1 MSLTQQL
8 VHLIRSKPVTKAD
21 LEAASLFVLDAIA
34 NAYAG
39 RRTGQA
45 SRFLHW
51 YSGLGQG
58 QDAGRQA
65 FTIGALTH
73 ILETDD
79 LHKASVTHPGCVIV
93 PAALTVAS
101 RQNASATEFLTAVLQ
116 GFEAS
121 CRIGNAVGPAHYRIW
136 HNTAT
141 CGPFGSAMA
150 VSSLLGLNDEQCV
163 DALGNAGTQA
173 AGFWQ
178 FLETGAMSKHLHAGR
193 AAEAGLVAAD
203 LAALGVTGPPAILE
217 GDKGF
222 FRATCP
228 DADPDAVLRS
238 PGDPWQLCLTS
249 IKPWP
254 CCRHTHPVVDAALE
268 LYEKIA
274 GREIAHIGIATY
286 QAALDV
292 CDRPQPATEYAAKF
306 SLQHCVG
313 TALMDGHLGFESFGP
328 EQRKRTAQFDKRVSV
343 SWSDDIQAE
352 YPGHW
357 GGSVSVTLNDGSR
370 HTTNRKDCLG
380 DPELPLDPA
389 AMTRKAEELMRFGGW
404 DEQSA
409 RRRINRIL
417 DLAQGS
423 ADSALFTTL
432 VDELLCLAD
441 KD

>member
-1 MSLTQQL
+1 MSLTEQL
-8 VHLIRSKPVTKAD
+8 VQLIRSKPVTKAD
-21 LEAASLFVLDAIA
+21 LEAASLFVLDALC

-39 RRTGQA
+39 RCTPQA
-45 SRFLHW
+45 SKFLLW
-51 YSGLGQG
+51 YASQG
-58 QDAGRQA
+58 KDAGRQA

-93 PAALTVAS
+93 PAALAVAS
-101 RQNASATEFLTAVLQ
+101 RQNTSATEFLTAVLQ

-150 VSSLLGLNDEQCV
+150 VGSLSGLDDEQCV

-173 AGFWQ
+173 SGFWQ

-228 DADPDAVLRS
+228 DADPEAVLRA
-238 PGDPWQLCLTS
+238 PEDPWQLCLTS

-268 LYEKIA
+268 LHETIA
-274 GREIAHIGIATY
+274 GQEIQQIEIATY

-292 CDRPQPATEYAAKF
+292 CNRPQTASEYAAKF
-306 SLQHCVG
+306 SLQHCVY
-313 TALMDGHLGFESFGP
+313 TALLDGYLGFESFGP
-328 EQRKRTAQFDKRVSV
+328 GQRQRLAQFGNRISLK
-343 SWSDDIQAE
+343 WSADIQAG
-352 YPGHW
+352 YPEHW
-357 GGSVSVTLNDGSR
+357 GGSVSVTLSDGSR
-370 HTTNRKDCLG
+370 HTASRSDCLG
-380 DPELPLDPA
+380 DPELPLDRA
-389 AMTRKAEELMRFGGW
+389 AMVRKAEELLRFAGW
-404 DEQSA
+404 DEQY
-409 RRRINRIL
+409 RQHRINTIL
-417 DLAQGS
+417 ELAEGS
-423 ADSALFTTL
+423 AEPDLFATI
-432 VDELLCLAD
+432 VHEVLCPGD

>member
-1 MSLTQQL
+1 
-8 VHLIRSKPVTKAD
+8 
-21 LEAASLFVLDAIA
+21 
-34 NAYAG
+34 
-39 RRTGQA
+39 
-45 SRFLHW
+45 
-51 YSGLGQG
+51 
-58 QDAGRQA
+58 
-65 FTIGALTH
+65 
-73 ILETDD
+73 
-79 LHKASVTHPGCVIV
+79 
-93 PAALTVAS
+93 
-101 RQNASATEFLTAVLQ
+101 
-116 GFEAS
+116 
-121 CRIGNAVGPAHYRIW
+121 
-136 HNTAT
+136 

-173 AGFWQ
+173 SGFWQ

-228 DADPDAVLRS
+228 DANPEAVLRA
-238 PGDPWQLCLTS
+238 PEDPWQLRLTS

-268 LYEKIA
+268 LHAKIA
-274 GREIAHIGIATY
+274 GQEIQHIEVATY

-292 CDRPQPATEYAAKF
+292 CDRPQPDTEYAAKF
-306 SLQHCVG
+306 SLQHCVY

-328 EQRKRTAQFDKRVSV
+328 EQRQRLAQFGSNIALE
-343 SWSDDIQAE
+343 WSAGIQAE
-352 YPGHW
+352 YPEHW
-357 GGSVSVTLNDGSR
+357 GGSVGVALSDGSR
-370 HTTNRKDCLG
+370 HTTHRKDCLG

-389 AMTRKAEELMRFGGW
+389 AMTRKAEELLRFGGW

-409 RRRINRIL
+409 RRRINSIL
-417 DLAQGS
+417 EMAQGS
-423 ADSALFTTL
+423 ADTALFNTL
-432 VDELLCLAD
+432 LNELLCPAG

>member
-8 VHLIRSKPVTKAD
+8 VQLIRSKPVTKAD
-21 LEAASLFVLDAIA
+21 LEAASLFVLDALC

-39 RRTGQA
+39 RRTPQA
-45 SRFLHW
+45 IKFLSW
-51 YSGLGQG
+51 YSSQG
-58 QDAGRQA
+58 NDSGRQA

-93 PAALTVAS
+93 PAALAVAS
-101 RQNASATEFLTAVLQ
+101 RQNSSAIEFLTSVLH

-150 VSSLLGLNDEQCV
+150 VSSLLGLSEEQCV
-163 DALGNAGTQA
+163 HALGNAGTQSS
-173 AGFWQ
+173 GLWQ

-193 AAEAGLVAAD
+193 AAESGLVAAD

-222 FRATCP
+222 FRATCT

-238 PGDPWQLCLTS
+238 PEEPWQLCLTS

-268 LYEKIA
+268 LHKKID
-274 GREIAHIGIATY
+274 GREIERIEVESY

-292 CDRPQPATEYAAKF
+292 CDRPQPTTEYAAKF
-306 SLQHCVG
+306 SLHHCVC
-313 TALMDGHLGFESFGP
+313 TALLDGQLGFESFGP
-328 EQRKRTAQFDKRVSV
+328 EQRERLAQYENRISV
-343 SWSDDIQAE
+343 IRSASIEAE

-357 GGSVSVTLNDGSR
+357 GGSVNVTLNDGSR
-370 HTTNRKDCLG
+370 HTASRKDCLG
-380 DPELPLDPA
+380 DPEYPLDHA
-389 AMTRKAEELMRFGGW
+389 AMTRKAEELLRFGGW
-404 DEQSA
+404 NDQRA
-409 RRRINRIL
+409 QRRINSIL
-417 DLAQGS
+417 ELADGF
-423 ADSALFTTL
+423 ADPELFATI
-432 VDELLCLAD
+432 VDELLRPSD
-441 KD
+441 MD